1 MKKIVIIGGCAAG
14 PKAASKCKRIN
25 PDNIVELYTLENM
38 VSYSA
43 CGLPYFIGGIVPN
56 VNNLLVRSPE
66 EFKKMGIDVFLNH
79 KCTKINPDKKTVIFN
94 DEKEVS
100 YDDLILCIGS
110 NPFIPNIKNYNL
122 KNVFNLK
129 VIEDGI
135 NIKNFAQTSKSAVL
149 IGAGYIAL
157 ELLEAFIRND
167 IKTTV
172 IEKSSR
178 IMPVFD
184 DEISDEIKQ
193 EILNNSKGLVEFINN
208 DEVVEFLGNENFEGV
223 ITRNGV
229 KIEADFCVVA
239 VGVKPNVDIARDAG
253 IEIGVTG
260 AIKVDNKMRTSIDNI
275 WAAGDCTE
283 NIFIPTKQSVYRAL
297 GTIAYKQGRVAA
309 INVNSDFT
317 GVSEQFDGILGSMVT
332 KFFNYSIAA
341 TGLSENAAKELT
353 GYFNIVPISATVE
366 EYDKA
371 GYMPKIGTL
380 KVKLTVDK
388 RTGEILGAQAIGTG
402 DVDKRISVVASALR
416 ANLTI
421 YEFLHLD
428 LPYSP
433 PFSSTI
439 DPLLTAAYKLKQ
451 MIDS

>member
-25 PDNIVELYTLENM
+25 PENIVELYTLENM

-43 CGLPYFIGGIVPN
+43 CGMPYFIGGIVPN

-66 EFKKMGIDVFLNH
+66 EFKKMSIDVFLNH
-79 KCTKINPDKKTVIFN
+79 KCTKINPDKKTVVFN
-94 DEKEVS
+94 NDKEVK

-110 NPFIPNIKNYNL
+110 NPYIPNIKNYNL

-129 VIEDGI
+129 VIQDGI
-135 NIKNFAQTSKSAVL
+135 DIKNLATVSKSVVL

-157 ELLEAFIRND
+157 ELLEAFVRND
-167 IKTTV
+167 IKVTI

-178 IMPVFD
+178 IIPVFD
-184 DEISDEIKQ
+184 DEISDEIKR

-208 DEVVEFLGNENFEGV
+208 DEVIEFLGNEKFEGV
-223 ITRNGV
+223 ITKNGS
-229 KIEADFCVVA
+229 KIYADFCVVA
-239 VGVKPNVDIARDAG
+239 AGVKPNVDIAREAG

-260 AIKVDNKMRTSIDNI
+260 AIKVDNKMRTSIENI

-283 NIFIPTKQSVYRAL
+283 DIFIPTKQSVYRAL

-317 GVSEQFDGILGSMVT
+317 GITEQFDGILGSMVT
-332 KFFNYSIAA
+332 KYFDYSIAL
-341 TGLSENAAKELT
+341 TGLSESSANELT
-353 GYFNIVPISATVE
+353 NYFNITPISATVE

-380 KVKLTVDK
+380 KVKLTADK

-402 DVDKRISVVASALR
+402 DTDKRISVVASALR

-421 YEFLHLD
+421 NEFLHLD

>member
-25 PDNIVELYTLENM
+25 PENIVELYTQENM

-43 CGLPYFIGGIVPN
+43 CGMPYFIGGIVPN

-66 EFKKMGIDVFLNH
+66 EFKKMSIDVFLNH
-79 KCTKINPDKKTVIFN
+79 KCTKINPDKKTVVFN
-94 DEKEVS
+94 NDKEVK

-110 NPFIPNIKNYNL
+110 NPYIPNIKNYNL

-129 VIEDGI
+129 VIQDGI
-135 NIKNFAQTSKSAVL
+135 DIKNLATVSKSAVL
-149 IGAGYIAL
+149 IGAGYIAI
-157 ELLEAFIRND
+157 ELLEAFVRND
-167 IKTTV
+167 IKVTI

-178 IMPVFD
+178 IIPVFD
-184 DEISDEIKQ
+184 DGISDEIKR

-208 DEVVEFLGNENFEGV
+208 DEVIEFLGNEKFEGV
-223 ITRNGV
+223 ITKNGS
-229 KIEADFCVVA
+229 KIYADFCVVA
-239 VGVKPNVDIARDAG
+239 AGVKPNVDIAREAG

-260 AIKVDNKMRTSIDNI
+260 AIKVDNKMRTSIENI

-283 NIFIPTKQSVYRAL
+283 DIFIPTKQSVYRAL

-317 GVSEQFDGILGSMVT
+317 GITEQFDGILGSMVT
-332 KFFNYSIAA
+332 KYFDYSIAL
-341 TGLSENAAKELT
+341 TGLSESSANELT
-353 GYFNIVPISATVE
+353 NYFNITPISATVE

-380 KVKLTVDK
+380 KVKLTADK

-402 DVDKRISVVASALR
+402 DTDKRISVVASALR

-421 YEFLHLD
+421 NEFLHLD

>member
-229 KIEADFCVVA
+229 KVEADFCVVA

-260 AIKVDNKMRTSIDNI
+260 AIKVDNKMRTSIENI

-353 GYFNIVPISATVE
+353 GYFNIVPISAAVE

-402 DVDKRISVVASALR
+402 DTDKRISVVASALR